1 MKTKEIK
8 KMTKEERKAY
18 ILMRFKSYAAL
29 MTLDYLTMSYVKVT
43 ENVWLE
49 DARKTLRLLKNM
61 YYMENGEELIIREV
75 LRL

>member
-8 KMTKEERKAY
+8 EMTKEERKAF
-18 ILMRFKSYAAL
+18 ILMKFKSYTEL
-29 MTLDYLTMSYVKVT
+29 MTYDYLKMSYVKVT

-49 DARKTLRLLKNM
+49 DARKALRLLKNM
-61 YYMENGEELIIREV
+61 YYMENGEELNIWTV

>member
-8 KMTKEERKAY
+8 EMTKEERKAF
-18 ILMRFKSYAAL
+18 ILMKFKTYQVL
-29 MTLDYLTMSYVKVT
+29 MTYDYLEMSYVKVT

-49 DARKTLRLLKNM
+49 DAKQALRLLKNM
-61 YYMENGEELIIREV
+61 YYMENGEKLNVYEV

>member
-8 KMTKEERKAY
+8 EMTKEERKAL
-18 ILMRFKSYAAL
+18 ILMKFESYTRL
-29 MTLDYLTMSYVKVT
+29 MTYDYLEMSYVKVT

-61 YYMENGEELIIREV
+61 YYMENGEELNIMEV

>member
-8 KMTKEERKAY
+8 EMTKEERKAF
-18 ILMRFKSYAAL
+18 ILMKFKSYSRL
-29 MTLDYLTMSYVKVT
+29 MTYDYLEMSYVKVT

-49 DARKTLRLLKNM
+49 DARQALRLLKNM
-61 YYMENGEELIIREV
+61 YYMENGEKLNVYEV